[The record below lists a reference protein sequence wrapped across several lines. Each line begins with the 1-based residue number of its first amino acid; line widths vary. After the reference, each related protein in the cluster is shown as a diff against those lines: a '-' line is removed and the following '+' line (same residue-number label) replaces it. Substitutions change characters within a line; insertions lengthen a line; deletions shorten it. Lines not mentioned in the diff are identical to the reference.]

1 MRSVPGCSDGTGV
14 SQSTKK
20 RSWLSWATS
29 SENTY
34 ARESTNPA
42 MRKGRSA
49 VLMKLS
55 EAGRRTCAELWPVWV
70 KRGVCVRDNH
80 EAETII

>member
-1 MRSVPGCSDGTGV
+1 
-14 SQSTKK
+14 
-20 RSWLSWATS
+20 
-29 SENTY
+29 
-34 ARESTNPA
+34 

-70 KRGVCVRDNH
+70 KTGVCVRDNH